1 MEEQSFDQMQVP
13 EHMAKAEGAAHAGE
27 QEQGGNRPPGGVVPE
42 DAAASAEAA
51 AAAAAAE
58 GLRRTRATHE
68 ANIGEFVARAQAKEV
83 DISDIELASI
93 TPEKL
98 REEAQRRL
106 A

>member
-1 MEEQSFDQMQVP
+1 MR
-13 EHMAKAEGAAHAGE
+13 K
-27 QEQGGNRPPGGVVPE
+27 
-42 DAAASAEAA
+42 
-51 AAAAAAE
+51 
-58 GLRRTRATHE
+58 TRATHE

-83 DISDIELASI
+83 DISDIDLASI